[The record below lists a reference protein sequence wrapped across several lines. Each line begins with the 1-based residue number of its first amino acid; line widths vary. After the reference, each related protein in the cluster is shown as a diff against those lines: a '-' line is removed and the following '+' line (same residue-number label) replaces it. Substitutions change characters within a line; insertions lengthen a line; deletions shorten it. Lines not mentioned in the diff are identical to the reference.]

1 MWFWRQI
8 VSLFQRLR
16 TMADDQLS
24 ESTPTSA
31 PMVFASNGPE
41 FPPDPDSR
49 PYGRCYP
56 EQLRATAAV
65 AALKA
70 AQKELMEAVSA
81 FGDCRAAA
89 RAAAGDFASANQS
102 GFDMG
107 TGVIFDS
114 MESRLDDLEDVLNRE
129 CDNCLTNETEK
140 SADITE

>member
-1 MWFWRQI
+1 
-8 VSLFQRLR
+8 
-16 TMADDQLS
+16 MADNELS

-31 PMVFASNGPE
+31 AMASASSGPE

-81 FGDCRAAA
+81 FGDCRATA
-89 RAAAGDFASANQS
+89 RAAAGDFAAANQS
-102 GFDMG
+102 GFD
-107 TGVIFDS
+107 TSTTLFLDA
-114 MESRLDDLEDVLNRE
+114 MEARLDDLEEIMNRE
-129 CDNCLTNETEK
+129 CSDCLTDEQTEK
-140 SADITE
+140 TDITE

>member
-1 MWFWRQI
+1 
-8 VSLFQRLR
+8 
-16 TMADDQLS
+16 MADDQLS

-31 PMVFASNGPE
+31 AMASASSGPE

-102 GFDMG
+102 DFDMG
-107 TGVIFDS
+107 TGIIFDS
-114 MESRLDDLEDVLNRE
+114 MEARLDDLEDIINRE
-129 CDNCLTNETEK
+129 CSDCLTDDETK
-140 SADITE
+140 STDITE